1 MNWVDLS
8 AVGVVVVSAML
19 AFSRGFVRE
28 ILGIVA
34 WGGAAYVAV
43 AFNDLVRPQFH
54 QWIAST
60 EIANAVSYVALFVVA
75 LIVFSLVTNIIAKGV
90 RSIGLGGIDRSL
102 GVLYGAARGAVVLMA
117 AYIIAGL
124 LTAPEKW
131 PEPVQTARLLPSV
144 YDGASWIVSH
154 LPPEHRPRLAVPPAG
169 TATSSADLLRANPI
183 GRATG
188 KPPAPAQ
195 TTTP

>member
-34 WGGAAYVAV
+34 WGGATYVAV
-43 AFNDLVRPQFH
+43 AFNDLVRPQFR
-54 QWIAST
+54 QWIASV
-60 EIANAVSYVALFVVA
+60 EIANAMSYVALFVVA

-117 AYIIAGL
+117 AYII
-124 LTAPEKW
+124 
-131 PEPVQTARLLPSV
+131 
-144 YDGASWIVSH
+144 
-154 LPPEHRPRLAVPPAG
+154 
-169 TATSSADLLRANPI
+169 
-183 GRATG
+183 
-188 KPPAPAQ
+188 
-195 TTTP
+195 